1 LKTVSLTVE
10 ADMEP
15 WKTDKWFTSPWC
27 YLPEVRKHDTFPPTI
42 KIHDVTLR
50 DGEQQTAVVF
60 RREEKVAIA
69 RQLDSLGVHRLE
81 AGMPA
86 VSEQDKAA
94 IQDIAALGLKA
105 EVFAFSRCIPEEIKV
120 VKACGCSGVVV
131 EIPASDHMIKNAY
144 GWTVDRAM
152 KASIDT
158 TLAAKEAGLY
168 TVFFTID
175 ATRTEVNRF
184 LDIVD
189 QVATEGHMDALTMA
203 DTVGGCTPEAVS
215 HVVKQVIN
223 RLKKPVEIHCHQDF
237 GLGVANT
244 IAALQAGS
252 SVAHT
257 TVTGLGERAGNVP
270 MEDVVMSLLC
280 LYGIDLGIHTEKFC
294 EVSRFVLDLA
304 RVSVPPNR
312 PIVGEKLYEVE
323 SGIIA
328 GWIRMARKEHPLEY
342 VPFAPELV
350 GQKPV
355 SIVLGKNSGPPSMEE
370 WCEKLGV
377 TATEEER
384 MAMLK
389 QVKAKSFEKKD
400 LLTADEFREV
410 VERVLQKASV

>member
-1 LKTVSLTVE
+1 
-10 ADMEP
+10 MQQP
-15 WKTDKWFTSPWC
+15 WKTDKWFVSPWC
-27 YLPEVRKHDTFPPTI
+27 YLPEVQKNNNFPSKI

-69 RQLDSLGVHRLE
+69 RQLDALGVHRIE

-86 VSEQDKAA
+86 VSDQDRAA
-94 IQDIAALGLKA
+94 IQDIASLGLKS
-105 EVFAFSRCIPEEIKV
+105 EIFAFGRCIADEIRT
-120 VKACGCSGVVV
+120 VKACGCTGVVI
-131 EIPASDHMIKNAY
+131 EIPASVHMIENAY

-152 KASIDT
+152 KSSIEA

-175 ATRTEVNRF
+175 ATRTEVDRL
-184 LDIVD
+184 LDMVER
-189 QVATEGHMDALTMA
+189 VATEGHMDAFTLA
-203 DTVGGCTPEAVS
+203 DTMGGCTPEAIY
-215 HVVKQVIN
+215 HVVKKVID

-244 IAALQAGS
+244 VAALAAGA
-252 SVAHT
+252 SVAQT
-257 TVTGLGERAGNVP
+257 TITGLGERAGNVP

-280 LYGIDLGIHTEKFC
+280 LYGVDLGIRTEKFC
-294 EVSRFVLDLA
+294 EVSRFVLERA
-304 RVSVPPNR
+304 HVIIPPNR
-312 PIVGEKLYEVE
+312 PIVGDKLYEVE

-328 GWIRMARKEHPLEY
+328 GWVRLARREHPLEF

-355 SIVLGKNSGPPSMEE
+355 SIVLGKNSGPPSIEE

-377 TATEEER
+377 RATEEER

-389 QVKAKSFEKKD
+389 LVKAKSFEKKD
-400 LLTADEFREV
+400 LLTDEEFKAIV
-410 VERVLQKASV
+410 DRVLQPAVAAGR

>member
-1 LKTVSLTVE
+1 
-10 ADMEP
+10 MQEP
-15 WKTDKWFTSPWC
+15 WKTDKWYTSLWNH
-27 YLPEVRKHDTFPPTI
+27 LPEARKNTKFQKNL

-69 RQLDSLGVHRLE
+69 RRLDAMGIHRIE

-94 IQDIAALGLKA
+94 ISDIAGLGLNA
-105 EVFAFSRCIPEEIKV
+105 EIFAFARCIPEELKV
-120 VKACGCSGVVV
+120 VKACGAKGVVV
-131 EIPASDHMIKNAY
+131 EIPASDHMIKYAY
-144 GWTVDRAM
+144 GWSFDRAM
-152 KASIDT
+152 KSSIET

-175 ATRTEVNRF
+175 ATRTELNRF
-184 LDIVD
+184 LDIVE
-189 QVATEGHMDALTMA
+189 QVSSEGHMDALTIA
-203 DTVGGCTPEAVS
+203 DSVGGCTPDAVH
-215 HVVKQVIN
+215 HVVKKVIE

-244 IAALQAGS
+244 ISALTAGA
-252 SVAHT
+252 SVAQT

-280 LYGIDLGIHTEKFC
+280 LYGIDVGIRTEKLC
-294 EVSRFVLDLA
+294 ETSRFVLDLA
-304 RVSVPPNR
+304 KVSVPPNR
-312 PIVGEKLYEVE
+312 PIVGDKLYEVE

-328 GWIRMARKEHPLEY
+328 GWIRLARQEHPLEF
-342 VPFAPELV
+342 VPFSAELV

-355 SIVLGKNSGPPSMEE
+355 SIVLGKNSGPPSIEE

-377 TATEEER
+377 TATEAER
-384 MAMLK
+384 MTMLQ

-400 LLTADEFREV
+400 LLTAGEFRAIV
-410 VERVLQKASV
+410 DRV

>member
-1 LKTVSLTVE
+1 MQDPS
-10 ADMEP
+10 
-15 WKTDKWFTSPWC
+15 KTDKWFVSPWN
-27 YLPEVRKHDTFPPTI
+27 YLPEVRKDYNFARRI

-69 RQLDSLGVHRLE
+69 RQLDALGVHRIE

-105 EVFAFSRCIPEEIKV
+105 EVLAFARCIPDEIKV
-120 VKACGCSGVVV
+120 VKACGCKGVII

-144 GWTVDRAM
+144 GWTVERAM
-152 KASIDT
+152 KASIET

-175 ATRTEVNRF
+175 ATRTELNRF
-184 LDIVD
+184 LDIVEL
-189 QVATEGHMDALTMA
+189 VATEGHMDALTMA
-203 DTVGGCTPEAVS
+203 DTVGVCTPDAIY
-215 HVVKQVIN
+215 HVVKKVID

-244 IAALQAGS
+244 ISALAAGA

-280 LYGIDLGIHTEKFC
+280 LYGVDLGIRTEKFC
-294 EVSRFVLDLA
+294 EVSRFVLELA
-304 RVSVPPNR
+304 KVSVAPNR
-312 PIVGEKLYEVE
+312 PIVGDKLYEVE

-328 GWIRMARKEHPLEY
+328 GWIRMARKENPLEF
-342 VPFAPELV
+342 VPFAADLV

-355 SIVLGKNSGPPSMEE
+355 SIVLGKNSGPPSIEE

-377 TATEEER
+377 TATEQQR
-384 MAMLK
+384 MTMLQ

-400 LLTADEFREV
+400 LLTADEFRSIV
-410 VERVLQKASV
+410 DRVLQKASVST

>member
-1 LKTVSLTVE
+1 MSQ
-10 ADMEP
+10 P
-15 WKTDKWFTSPWC
+15 WKTDKWFVSSWN
-27 YLPEVRKHDTFPPTI
+27 YLPEVLKDYSFAPKI

-69 RQLDSLGVHRLE
+69 RQLDALGIHRIE

-86 VSEQDKAA
+86 VSPQDKAA
-94 IQDIAALGLKA
+94 IQDIAALGLNA
-105 EVFAFSRCIPEEIKV
+105 EVFAFARCIPDEIKV
-120 VKACGCSGVVV
+120 VKECGCKGVVV
-131 EIPASDHMIKNAY
+131 EIPVSDHMITNAY
-144 GWTVDRAM
+144 GWSVDRAL
-152 KASIDT
+152 KSSIDT

-175 ATRTEVNRF
+175 ATRTELSRF
-184 LDIVD
+184 LDIVE
-189 QVATEGHMDALTMA
+189 QVATQGHMDALTMA
-203 DTVGGCTPEAVS
+203 DTVGVCTPDAVS
-215 HVVKQVIN
+215 HVVKKVIE

-244 IAALQAGS
+244 TAALAAGA

-280 LYGIDLGIHTEKFC
+280 LYGLDLGIRTEKFC
-294 EVSRFVLDLA
+294 EVSRFVMDLA
-304 RVSVPPNR
+304 RVTQPPNR
-312 PIVGEKLYEVE
+312 PIVGDKLYEVE

-328 GWIRMARKEHPLEY
+328 GWIRMARKDNPLEF
-342 VPFAPELV
+342 VPFAADLV

-377 TATEEER
+377 TANDEQR
-384 MAMLK
+384 MAMLQ

-400 LLTADEFREV
+400 LLTADEFREIV
-410 VERVLQKASV
+410 DRVLQKASASPALA

>member
-1 LKTVSLTVE
+1 M
-10 ADMEP
+10 DQP
-15 WKTDKWFTSPWC
+15 WKTDKWYVSPFC
-27 YLPEVRKHDTFPPTI
+27 FLPEVRKNYNFAPNI
-42 KIHDVTLR
+42 RIHDVTLR

-69 RQLDSLGVHRLE
+69 RKLDALGVHRIE

-86 VSEQDKAA
+86 VSDQDKAA
-94 IQDIAALGLKA
+94 IQDIAALGLTS
-105 EVFAFSRCIPEEIKV
+105 EVFGFARCIPDEIKV
-120 VKACGCSGVVV
+120 VKAAGCKGVVI
-131 EIPASDHMIKNAY
+131 EIPASDHLIRNAY

-152 KASIDT
+152 KSS
-158 TLAAKEAGLY
+158 

-175 ATRTEVNRF
+175 ATRTELNRF
-184 LDIVD
+184 LEIVE
-189 QVATEGHMDALTMA
+189 QVATEGHMDALTIA
-203 DTVGGCTPEAVS
+203 DSMGGCTPDAVR
-215 HVVKQVIN
+215 HVVKKVIE

-244 IAALQAGS
+244 ISALTAGA
-252 SVAHT
+252 SVAQT

-280 LYGIDLGIHTEKFC
+280 LYGIDVGIHTEKLC
-294 EVSRFVLDLA
+294 ETSRFVLDLA

-312 PIVGEKLYEVE
+312 PIVGDKLYEVE

-328 GWIRMARKEHPLEY
+328 GWIRLARRDHPLEF
-342 VPFAPELV
+342 VPFSAELV

-355 SIVLGKNSGPPSMEE
+355 SIVLGKNSGPPSIEE

-377 TATEEER
+377 TATEAER
-384 MAMLK
+384 MTMLQ

-400 LLTADEFREV
+400 LLTAGEFRAIV
-410 VERVLQKASV
+410 DRVLQKESV